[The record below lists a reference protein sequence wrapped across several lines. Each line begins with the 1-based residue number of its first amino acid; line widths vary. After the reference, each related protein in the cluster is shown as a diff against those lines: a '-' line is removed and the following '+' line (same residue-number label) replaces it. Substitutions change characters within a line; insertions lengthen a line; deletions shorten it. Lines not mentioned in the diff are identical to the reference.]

1 MTAHTRLLTP
11 GTVSP
16 ERGVPKNIA
25 RPEYVGR
32 ADADEGR
39 GNNFYSPEEVEIVR
53 AAGRIAA
60 NALAAVGE
68 MLAPGITT
76 DDIDAVAHE
85 YMCDSS
91 NEVSCHGIPDST
103 VIEDGDIVN
112 VDITAYF
119 EGMHGDTN
127 FTFYAGEVDETSRL
141 LVERTHE
148 AMMRGIKAV
157 RPGRE
162 INVIGR
168 VI

>member
-1 MTAHTRLLTP
+1 IMTAHTRLLTP
-11 GTVSP
+11 GTLSP

-39 GNNFYSPEEVEIVR
+39 GNNFYSAEEAEIVR

-85 YMCDSS
+85 YMCAHGAYPSTLGSRGFPHSGCSS
-91 NEVSCHGIPDST
+91 G
-103 VIEDGDIVN
+103 N
-112 VDITAYF
+112 VGA
-119 EGMHGDTN
+119 
-127 FTFYAGEVDETSRL
+127 A
-141 LVERTHE
+141 
-148 AMMRGIKAV
+148 
-157 RPGRE
+157 PGS
-162 INVIGR
+162 
-168 VI
+168 